1 MTMLIE
7 RKQAI
12 INTRDFLLFLLDR
25 KRFTYK
31 DVKVSDLRKIA
42 YRLLKHYPTPHNMEY
57 DIDFR
62 E

>member
-1 MTMLIE
+1 MTMPIE
-7 RKQAI
+7 KKQAV